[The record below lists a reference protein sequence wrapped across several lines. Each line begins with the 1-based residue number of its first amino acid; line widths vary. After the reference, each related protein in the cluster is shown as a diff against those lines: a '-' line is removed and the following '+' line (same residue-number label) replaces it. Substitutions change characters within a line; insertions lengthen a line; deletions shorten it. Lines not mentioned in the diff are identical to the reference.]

1 MYIVTGK
8 ITKQN
13 TEDSFYIISDPQV
26 SSDVKLHWA
35 QEYKETGKC
44 VGVSVDYSE
53 DQLELTT
60 TQIWADQQS
69 YNDYK
74 NDTIL
79 INGLFSVRE
88 AYWSTHG
95 ITGVIVSE
103 EES

>member
-13 TEDSFYIISDPQV
+13 AEDSFYIISDPRV
-26 SSDVKLHWA
+26 SDGIKLHWA
-35 QEYKETGKC
+35 QEYKATGKC
-44 VGVSVDYSE
+44 IAVSVEISE
-53 DQLELTT
+53 NQLELTT
-60 TQIWADQQS
+60 TQLWADQQS

-74 NDTIL
+74 TDTTL
-79 INGLFSVRE
+79 INGLFSIRE
-88 AYWSTHG
+88 TYWAEHG